1 MSLKRKSCRATE
13 RVTMKKLF
21 AKGETVAFIS
31 DRLRVEPNIII
42 QVVEGEWD
50 STEKAMT
57 LVAMEKNKKDLIGK
71 ADEESSRIAQIAAAA
86 AAAITGQSQVVDPAA
101 LRKEIEA
108 QVRAEIAA
116 EKPAETEPS
125 PEPTPE
131 PTPEILSPQQR
142 GANKRKENTAARVAD
157 AIREAEAA

>member
-1 MSLKRKSCRATE
+1 
-13 RVTMKKLF
+13 MKKLF
-21 AKGETVAFIS
+21 AKGETVANIS
-31 DRLRVEPNIII
+31 DKLRVEPHIII

-116 EKPAETEPS
+116 EAKAPEPTEPS
-125 PEPTPE
+125 PEPSPE